1 MWWCRQMGRRR
12 LGRVFTWQGRGCTL
26 AKGIQEI
33 CQNHYHMESRR
44 TIEQNSG
51 RLFNPCARPPPPPG
65 EDFGDFR
72 LELRGKRDL
81 LVVSGMA
88 GEGLEV
94 ERKTSS
100 KCGCMVLGSLTGADA
115 ATFGCNA
122 CFLACRGTRER
133 GGGRTGIALAGPPP
147 AAGAQGCTASTGPNT
162 NPTIL

>member
-1 MWWCRQMGRRR
+1 M
-12 LGRVFTWQGRGCTL
+12 F
-26 AKGIQEI
+26 IQ
-33 CQNHYHMESRR
+33 SLRK
-44 TIEQNSG
+44 T
-51 RLFNPCARPPPPPG
+51 PPPG

-81 LVVSGMA
+81 LVVSGMV

-100 KCGCMVLGSLTGADA
+100 KCGSMVLGSLTGAGA

-133 GGGRTGIALAGPPP
+133 GGGRTGIVLAGPPP
-147 AAGAQGCTASTGPNT
+147 AAGAQGSTASTGPNT